1 MYFVLP
7 SSLNSTEIGIGPR
20 SHTYIHPQDIRCRTN
35 FFFVFLGARLSLTF
49 SLHCEDISHARELI
63 NKLQILCAILV
74 VQTLSLSLSLSFFLS
89 FLSDCTAFLNA
100 RS

>member
-35 FFFVFLGARLSLTF
+35 IPNTPRTDHGIHHFFCFFWAIFCFFLGLDVLTF
-49 SLHCEDISHARELI
+49 RNSDTRVKLKIAFFAR
-63 NKLQILCAILV
+63 
-74 VQTLSLSLSLSFFLS
+74 F
-89 FLSDCTAFLNA
+89 
-100 RS
+100 